1 MLKKLMFL
9 VFSLGL
15 LLTGCSS
22 TPPKVEGENIESL
35 LNDSELSDYIEKISY
50 EVPEKQDE
58 DEEYEITILINAN
71 SDFDNMNLYE
81 KYHVM
86 KSAIEKI
93 AAEIPIPKC
102 EGSACDY
109 GHFIV
114 KSSQNKLDIDVPKY
128 GGPVDGY
135 TVDGEFYYP
144 SQLYK
149 LFASEEN
156 KKALEDDVDSVTS
169 DSDSDEDSNL
179 NNSADYNS
187 NGEYKPVEDM
197 TQEEIKQELEEM
209 LRSNGIGK

>member
-1 MLKKLMFL
+1 MLKKLVFL

-50 EVPEKQDE
+50 EVPEKRNE
-58 DEEYEITILINAN
+58 DKEYEITILINAN
-71 SDFDNMNLYE
+71 SDFDKMNLYE
-81 KYHVM
+81 KYELM
-86 KSAIEKI
+86 ES
-93 AAEIPIPKC
+93 
-102 EGSACDY
+102 
-109 GHFIV
+109 
-114 KSSQNKLDIDVPKY
+114 
-128 GGPVDGY
+128 
-135 TVDGEFYYP
+135 TV
-144 SQLYK
+144 
-149 LFASEEN
+149 ASEEN
-156 KKALEDDVDSVTS
+156 KKELEDEIDKIDN
-169 DSDSDEDSNL
+169 DSNED